1 MKKLQNTKEKL
12 QNQQHAEGV
21 PQAKSSQQPQYLH
34 IMWTTWL
41 HLSNED
47 SPCHM
52 CLKGLLK
59 SLGRS
64 RRTSAR
70 SASDGSGSRLAFAGR
85 IARRAHSI
93 TPRLARFSFSE
104 SPKGRFSKWESQV
117 WQMAELLS
125 GPNPSA
131 PPSSPEQ
138 AVSLK
143 ANIHL
148 PTRISRESK
157 LAFTHTLDCCLG
169 SRSWLRKGHECK
181 SLCSYTF
188 AQLTIDCC
196 PCRGR
201 LQTHQRMQPK
211 QIMHLLQLNSYQLP
225 PCFWSKQRAM
235 KYISPQC
242 WSIVGGQ

>member
-1 MKKLQNTKEKL
+1 MWCQIILNNQNSKLDIHCATKAATTIFHVAVGGPIHRYGPTCTVEEKGG
-12 QNQQHAEGV
+12 H
-21 PQAKSSQQPQYLH
+21 P
-34 IMWTTWL
+34 
-41 HLSNED
+41 
-47 SPCHM
+47 
-52 CLKGLLK
+52 
-59 SLGRS
+59 
-64 RRTSAR
+64 
-70 SASDGSGSRLAFAGR
+70 
-85 IARRAHSI
+85 AHSI

-148 PTRISRESK
+148 PTRIGHESK

-169 SRSWLRKGHECK
+169 SRSWSREGHECK

-225 PCFWSKQRAM
+225 PCFWWKQRAM
-235 KYISPQC
+235 KYLSPQC